1 MALGDLSGASR
12 TNPRNPFGQGVCDR
26 TGFALQHNRMQRQ
39 FQWGG
44 AKLFDTG
51 YLVRPQSLDKPQDQY
66 RSLILPGD
74 PQPLVNPRPDYW
86 QTPPYPA
93 NTPGNQGF
101 QQYELSNQRSLT
113 GAAYGIGY
121 FQIGISP
128 IGVEGVLDVAPPW
141 DQQAVYPTT
150 KAGALG
156 SLEVTSGIPVP
167 STIVDRSISLG
178 QNMTQTLMAANPAR
192 AWLAIYSPSQ
202 APSAFNLAT
211 AVWGLTTNLMIGPGQ
226 CWFWATSAGLG
237 TVWQGAITAIS
248 LTPGNPLWA
257 WEA

>member
-12 TNPRNPFGQGVCDR
+12 TNPRNPAGQGICDR

-101 QQYELSNQRSLT
+101 QQYELTVTQSETPPGGGGFGQFAFGITPFGGGS
-113 GAAYGIGY
+113 GAIVTQNY
-121 FQIGISP
+121 P
-128 IGVEGVLDVAPPW
+128 VTEG
-141 DQQAVYPTT
+141 
-150 KAGALG
+150 GALAAIA
-156 SLEVTSGIPVP
+156 TFSGIPTP
-167 STIVDRSISLG
+167 PILNDYTSTIALANI
-178 QNMTQTLMAANPAR
+178 TQAFVPANPTR
-192 AWLAIYSPSQ
+192 SWLAVYSPGGQ
-202 APSAFNLAT
+202 QFAFNLAT
-211 AVWGLTTNLMIGPGQ
+211 AVWGLATNLMVGPGQ
-226 CWFWATSAGLG
+226 AYFAATALGFG
-237 TVWQGAITAIS
+237 TVYQGAITVIS
-248 LTPGNPLWA
+248 LQQGAPVWA
-257 WEA
+257 WDA